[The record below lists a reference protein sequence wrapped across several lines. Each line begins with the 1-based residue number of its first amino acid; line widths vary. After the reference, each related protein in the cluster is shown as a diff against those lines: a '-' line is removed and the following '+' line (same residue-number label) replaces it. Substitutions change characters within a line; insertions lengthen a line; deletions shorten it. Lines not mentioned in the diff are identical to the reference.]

1 MTKGKIL
8 ALKGN
13 KAKVEIQCGTACSG
27 CQQKDTCQIKKISRS
42 VTVPI
47 RHPENFTIG
56 QSVDLQISTRSKV
69 WGLVLAYIAPLVV
82 LLGALIMSLLLGCS
96 ENGSAL
102 VALSA
107 VGGYYVLLRLMNTE
121 IAKHIIIS
129 IEQNS
134 VD

>member
-13 KAKVEIQCGTACSG
+13 KAKVEIQCVTACSG
-27 CQQKDTCQIKKISRS
+27 CRQKDTCQIKKMSRS

-47 RHPENFTIG
+47 KHPENFTIG
-56 QSVDLQISTRSKV
+56 QPVELQISTRSKV
-69 WGLVLAYIAPLVV
+69 WGLFLAYIAPLVV
-82 LLGALIMSLLLGCS
+82 LLGALITSLLLGCS

-107 VGGYYVLLRLMNTE
+107 VGGYYVLLHLMNTQ
-121 IAKHIIIS
+121 IAKHITIS